1 MYGAADIH
9 YLLTSSQGPGEEVT
23 VTSIL
28 QMKTLRLGE
37 EQKSQSRKHKL
48 GRIQVISELLVSENP
63 RLAYGQGPISREL
76 LAWTVLSLGGLG
88 SPPNSC

>member
-1 MYGAADIH
+1 MYRAADIH

-23 VTSIL
+23 VTIL

-63 RLAYGQGPISREL
+63 RLADGQGPVSREL
-76 LAWTVLSLGGLG
+76 LAWTVLSVGGLG